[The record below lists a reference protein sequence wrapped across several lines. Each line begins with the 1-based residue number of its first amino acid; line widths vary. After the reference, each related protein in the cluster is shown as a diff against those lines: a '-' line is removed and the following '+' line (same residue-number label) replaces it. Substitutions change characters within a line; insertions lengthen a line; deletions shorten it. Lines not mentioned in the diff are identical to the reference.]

1 MKLKLLIVAFAM
13 LLVTNASA
21 NIILEKSTVDGM
33 AVNMTTNIMLVM
45 TKSEANFRYLT
56 EIVAKKQAEKKY
68 RKYSKKSRSKN
79 KHQQRSSRQSSQRRS
94 QPRQRKRSSR
104 STQKRSESRR

>member
-94 QPRQRKRSSR
+94 QPRQGSSR

>member
-21 NIILEKSTVDGM
+21 NIVLEKSTVGGM
-33 AVNMTTNIMLVM
+33 AINMTTNIMLVM

-56 EIVAKKQAEKKY
+56 EIVAKRKQTKK
-68 RKYSKKSRSKN
+68 RGTKSKKSRTNSKKTKSN
-79 KHQQRSSRQSSQRRS
+79 NSRSGS
-94 QPRQRKRSSR
+94 QPRQGSSQ
-104 STQKRSESRR
+104 STQKRSESR